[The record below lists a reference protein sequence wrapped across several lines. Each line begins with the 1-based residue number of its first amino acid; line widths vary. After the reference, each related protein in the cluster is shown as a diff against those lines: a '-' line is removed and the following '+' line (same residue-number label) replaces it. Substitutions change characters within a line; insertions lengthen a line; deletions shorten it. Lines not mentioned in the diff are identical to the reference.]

1 MMAYRRTSFREPPSA
16 RLSEYMRQG
25 WSGDAERASLPSA
38 PPAELTARRRAALSA
53 RWPGVRLII
62 PAGQPRLRAGDSHY
76 PFRPDSNY
84 VWLTGDQTPGGVL
97 ILEPVGGEH
106 EATLYV
112 RPPSGRDDDSFWLDG
127 AHGEL
132 WVGPRPGLA
141 DLSERLGLSCV
152 PRADLDTFLNGPQP
166 DHKSLVLRGIDPQ
179 IDASVA
185 VAGAEDEQW
194 LRASLSELRLVKDDW
209 EIGQL
214 RAAVELSV
222 AGFADAAQV
231 LRQAA
236 AGAPVGEREV
246 EAAFASRARA
256 GGAGPGYP
264 TIAAAGW
271 HATIL
276 HWSRNDGP
284 LRPGELIVLDAG
296 AETEALYTA
305 DITRTLPVS
314 GTFTAAQREVY
325 EIVLGAQQAALAE
338 IAPGKPYRDY
348 YRAIAQVLATGLEH
362 LGVLPVSAA
371 ESLHEDCGLHRRW
384 TLCSPGHMVGL
395 DVHDCGDAS
404 AESYIDGV
412 LRPGNVLTVEPGLYF
427 QRYDELVPEALRGLG
442 IRIEDDVLVTPDGCE
457 LLSGALPRTADDI
470 EEWLAGGGHGGER
483 GLRESNP

>member
-1 MMAYRRTSFREPPSA
+1 MAYRKTSFREPPSA

-25 WSGDAERASLPSA
+25 WSGDAGRPSLPPA

-53 RWPGVRLII
+53 RWTGFRLII

-97 ILEPVGGEH
+97 VMEPVAGDH

-112 RPPSGRDDDSFWLDG
+112 RPPSGRDDDGFWLDG

-141 DLSERLGLSCV
+141 DLSERLGV
-152 PRADLDTFLNGPQP
+152 AAAPRADLDAFLNAPQR
-166 DHKSLVLRGIDPQ
+166 DHKSLVLRRIDPQ
-179 IDASVA
+179 IDAAVA
-185 VAGAEDEQW
+185 VAAAEDEEW
-194 LRASLSELRLVKDDW
+194 LRASLSEARLVKDQW

-214 RAAVELSV
+214 RAAVDLSV
-222 AGFADAAQV
+222 AGFADAARV
-231 LRQAA
+231 LREAA

-246 EAAFASRARA
+246 AAAFEHRARA
-256 GGAGPGYP
+256 GGAGPGYA

-271 HATIL
+271 HGTIL
-276 HWSRNDGP
+276 HWTRNDGP
-284 LRPGELIVLDAG
+284 LPPGELIVLDAG
-296 AETEALYTA
+296 AETATLYTA

-314 GTFTAAQREVY
+314 GTFTAVQREVY
-325 EIVLGAQQAALAE
+325 EIVFAAQQAALAE

-348 YRAIAQVLATGLEH
+348 YRAIAQVLASGLEQ

-371 ESLHEDCGLHRRW
+371 ESLREDCGLHRRW

-404 AESYIDGV
+404 AEAYIDGV

-427 QRYDELVPEALRGLG
+427 QRYDDLAPAALRGLG
-442 IRIEDDVLVTPDGCE
+442 VRIEDDVLVTPDGCE
-457 LLSGALPRTADDI
+457 VLSEALPRTAGDV
-470 EEWLAGGGHGGER
+470 EGWLAGR
-483 GLRESNP
+483 

>member
-1 MMAYRRTSFREPPSA
+1 MTAYRRTSFREPSPA
-16 RLSEYMRQG
+16 RLSDFMRQG
-25 WSGDAERASLPSA
+25 WSGDGERAALRPA

-97 ILEPVGGEH
+97 VLEPAGGGH
-106 EATLYV
+106 EAALYV

-141 DLSERLGLSCV
+141 ELSERLGVSCV
-152 PRADLDTFLNGPQP
+152 PRADLDTFLNGSQP
-166 DHKSLVLRGIDPQ
+166 DHAPLVLRGIDPQ
-179 IDASVA
+179 VDAA
-185 VAGAEDEQW
+185 VAGADAADEQW
-194 LRASLSELRLVKDDW
+194 LRASLAEARLVKDEW

-222 AGFADAAQV
+222 AGFADAARV

-236 AGAPVGEREV
+236 AGVPAGEREV
-246 EAAFASRARA
+246 EAAFERRARA

-271 HATIL
+271 HGTIL
-276 HWSRNDGP
+276 HWTRNDGP

-296 AETEALYTA
+296 AETETLYTA

-325 EIVLGAQQAALAE
+325 EIVFAAQQAALAE
-338 IAPGKPYRDY
+338 IAPGKRYRDY
-348 YRAIAQVLATGLEH
+348 YRAIAQVLAAGLEQ
-362 LGVLPVSAA
+362 LGVLPVSAD
-371 ESLHEDCGLHRRW
+371 ESLREDCGLHRRW

-395 DVHDCGDAS
+395 DVHDCGDAP

-427 QRYDELVPEALRGLG
+427 QRYDELAPAALRGLG
-442 IRIEDDVLVTPDGCE
+442 VRIEDDVLVTPDGCE
-457 LLSGALPRTADDI
+457 LLSGALPRTAAHI
-470 EEWLAGGGHGGER
+470 EEWLAGG
-483 GLRESNP
+483 